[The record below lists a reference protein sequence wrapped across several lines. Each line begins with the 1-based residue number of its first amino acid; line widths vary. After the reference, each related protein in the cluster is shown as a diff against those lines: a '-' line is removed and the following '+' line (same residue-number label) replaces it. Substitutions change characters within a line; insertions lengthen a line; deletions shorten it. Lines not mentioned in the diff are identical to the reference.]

1 MTIYSM
7 TAFSR
12 QGDYQA
18 NYQWTWEVRSV
29 NHRYLDLQF
38 KLPESCRHLEI
49 PLRNK
54 LKAKLKRGK
63 VDVTLQLKLESGQ
76 NALVINEAA
85 AHALISAVEQ
95 MQQLCQSRIQTQAL
109 STADLLAWPGI
120 LSNNSDQNALPE
132 AQMLDSFD
140 TALTTLLAQRARE
153 GEALASTLHER
164 LPEVRKIS
172 DALRKH
178 APAIIEN
185 QRNRL
190 LQRINDL
197 QQNGQHERIE
207 QELAIYAQRIDI
219 DEEIDRLQTHITA
232 VEGILEKGGHVGR
245 RLDFLMQELNREAN
259 TIGSKSAQVA
269 TGQAAIDLK
278 VLIEQMREQV
288 QNLE

>member
-12 QGDYQA
+12 QGDYHD
-18 NYQWTWEVRSV
+18 NCQWTWEIRSV

-38 KLPESCRHLEI
+38 KLPEACRHFEI

-63 VDVTLQLKLESGQ
+63 VDVALQLQHEAGE
-76 NALVINEAA
+76 NALVINEKA
-85 AHALISAVEQ
+85 AHALINAVEK
-95 MQQLCQSRIQTQAL
+95 MQQLCHARVETQAL
-109 STADLLAWPGI
+109 STTDLLAWPGI
-120 LSNNSDQNALPE
+120 LSNNAQQNILPE
-132 AQMLDSFD
+132 AQMLTSFD
-140 TALTTLLAQRARE
+140 AALDTLLAHRARE
-153 GEALASTLHER
+153 GQALAATLHER
-164 LPEVRKIS
+164 LPEIQKIS
-172 DALRKH
+172 ESLREH
-178 APAIIEN
+178 APAMIEN

-190 LQRINDL
+190 LQRIKDL
-197 QQNGQHERIE
+197 EQNGQSERIE

-219 DEEIDRLQTHITA
+219 DEEIDRLQTHIQE
-232 VEGILEKGGHVGR
+232 VENILSKGGHVGR

-259 TIGSKSAQVA
+259 TVGSKSAQVV

-288 QNLE
+288 QNME

>member
-12 QGDYQA
+12 QGDYHA

-38 KLPESCRHLEI
+38 KLPESCRHFEI

-63 VDVTLQLKLESGQ
+63 VDVTLQLKQESGQ

-85 AHALISAVEQ
+85 AHALINAVEQ

-109 STADLLAWPGI
+109 STTDLLAWPGI

-132 AQMLDSFD
+132 TQMLDSFD
-140 TALTTLLAQRARE
+140 TALATLLAQRARE

-178 APAIIEN
+178 APAVIEN

-232 VEGILEKGGHVGR
+232 VESILEKGGHVGR

-288 QNLE
+288 QNIE